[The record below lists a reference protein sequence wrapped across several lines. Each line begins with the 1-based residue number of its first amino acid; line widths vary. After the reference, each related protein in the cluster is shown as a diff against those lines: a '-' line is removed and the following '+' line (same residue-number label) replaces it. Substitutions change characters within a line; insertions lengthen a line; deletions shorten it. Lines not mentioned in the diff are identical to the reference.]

1 MTTTYV
7 KQTAKTGFW
16 YSEGTQKSQ
25 IPDTSKE
32 ANHGD
37 PVHRGTGRRLVRSGS
52 WYTGLVATSRAERM

>member
-1 MTTTYV
+1 MATTYV

-32 ANHGD
+32 ANYMS
-37 PVHRGTGRRLVRSGS
+37 PFVWMLIVA
-52 WYTGLVATSRAERM
+52 LVAILYEGTLGNGDW